1 MSTPE
6 QPEEDAR
13 VDPYLWD
20 PSTVPAADVR
30 GLERMLEPVRFDPSE
45 APLVWPSDRIVGH
58 PRRRWVYG
66 LAAAAALVLA
76 SGWMAAAWRW
86 SWPAGRAW
94 TIDSAGATVPDR
106 LAVGSALTLS
116 SSERA
121 RVSVARIGTM
131 QVEGDARVTLQSTQG
146 TRHRLSLDRGTVRVR
161 VWAPPGSVVFRTPA
175 GEVIDVGCEFELTA
189 EATLSVVRVRS
200 GWVQLENGIEET
212 LVPAGAMSEMRAG
225 RAPGVPVFEDA
236 APGFQAAVRALED
249 DQSADRASALTTIVG
264 LARPRDVLTLLL
276 LVERHVQGSSQLAAR
291 AAELWP
297 PPADVTVNGVV
308 RGDRDGLW
316 RWRDTLPLPP
326 VKGWIRNWRDALP
339 GWLSGR

>member
-1 MSTPE
+1 MTM
-6 QPEEDAR
+6 PEEDDRIDA
-13 VDPYLWD
+13 YLWD
-20 PSTVPAADVR
+20 PAATPVGEVQD
-30 GLERMLEPVRFDPSE
+30 LERMLAPVRFEPTGTELAWPDP
-45 APLVWPSDRIVGH
+45 AKAVPS
-58 PRRRWVYG
+58 RRRWVYG

-76 SGWMAAAWRW
+76 FGGMAAAWRW

-94 TIDSAGATVPDR
+94 TIESAAGTVPGR
-106 LAVGSALTLS
+106 LTVGSALTLS
-116 SSERA
+116 PSERA
-121 RVSVARIGTM
+121 SVNIARIGTM

-175 GEVIDVGCEFELTA
+175 GEVIDVGCEFDLTA
-189 EATLSVVRVRS
+189 DATRSVVRVRS

-212 LVPAGAMSEMRAG
+212 LVPAGAMSEMRPG
-225 RAPGVPVFEDA
+225 RAPGVPVFQDA
-236 APGFQAAVRALED
+236 APAFLAAVRALEEG
-249 DQSADRASALTTIVG
+249 QEADRASAMAAIVG
-264 LARPRDVLTLLL
+264 LARPRDVLTLLM
-276 LVERHVQGSSQLAAR
+276 LVERRTPGSNQIAAR

-297 PPADVTVNGVV
+297 PPDDVTVNGVV

-339 GWLSGR
+339 AWLSGR

>member
-6 QPEEDAR
+6 PDDRIDA
-13 VDPYLWD
+13 YLWD
-20 PSTVPAADVR
+20 PSAAPAADVQN
-30 GLERMLEPVRFDPSE
+30 LERMLEPVRFDPAE
-45 APLVWPSDRIVGH
+45 TPLLWVSGKVAGH
-58 PRRRWVYG
+58 GHRRWVYG
-66 LAAAAALVLA
+66 LAAAAALVLVA
-76 SGWMAAAWRW
+76 GGMAAAWRW

-94 TIDSAGATVPDR
+94 TIESAGATVPDR
-106 LAVGSALTLS
+106 LTVGSALTLS

-146 TRHRLSLDRGTVRVR
+146 TRHRLSLERGTVRVR
-161 VWAPPGSVVFRTPA
+161 VWAPPRSVVFRTPA
-175 GEVIDVGCEFELTA
+175 GEVIDIGCEFELTA
-189 EATLSVVRVRS
+189 EATRSVVRVRS

-236 APGFQAAVRALED
+236 VPGFLAAVRTLED
-249 DQSADRASALTTIVG
+249 DQSADRAPALSTIVS

-276 LVERHVQGSSQLAAR
+276 LVERRVQGSSQIAAR

-297 PPADVTVNGVV
+297 PPDDVTVNGVI

-339 GWLSGR
+339 GWLR